1 MITSWTRGTE
11 GRRRAGRRVLDM
23 LTALALWVCVVLG
36 DSLTTRDGAPPPPAE
51 WPADAL
57 AALSCLALLASRRH
71 PRAALVVT
79 AVFTMITVTL
89 GYYLT
94 PLLLGP
100 VMAGLYRLAARTDA
114 RSTHAYGFTTFA
126 ALICTSVITNPT
138 DVQVAGPLLWL
149 LLPLAW
155 GHTARL
161 QGAYLEAVQS
171 RAEHAERTREE
182 EARHRVV
189 EERMRIARDLHDVVA
204 HHMVLANLQART
216 AEYFARTRPE
226 QSQKILAEL
235 TGTTSSALREL
246 KATVGVLRQDDDP
259 DSAPLEP
266 APGLDRLP
274 ELIAACESAGIN
286 VTVTTEGEP
295 RPLSPGVDLTAFR
308 IVQEALTNVTK
319 HAASKAAHIRLDY
332 AHTRLLITVT
342 NEEAATVPDTA
353 GSGSGRGFGLMGM
366 RERAHSVGGE
376 LRAGPRAAG
385 GFEVTTALPLHLAAS
400 EKEGTT

>member
-1 MITSWTRGTE
+1 MITSLTRGTE
-11 GRRRAGRRVLDM
+11 PRRRVVEV
-23 LTALALWVCVVLG
+23 LTALALWACVVLG
-36 DSLTTRDGAPPPPAE
+36 NSLATPDSAPPPTTE
-51 WPADAL
+51 RLADAL
-57 AALSCLALLASRRH
+57 AALTCLALLASRRL

-79 AVFTMITVTL
+79 AAGTVVTVAL
-89 GYYLT
+89 GYELT

-100 VMAGLYRLAARTDA
+100 VMAGLYRLAARSDA
-114 RSTHAYGFTTFA
+114 RTTHAYGFTTVA
-126 ALICTSVITNPT
+126 ALICTSVITDPA
-138 DVQVAGPLLWL
+138 DLQVAGPLLWL

-161 QGAYLEAVQS
+161 QCAYLEAVHA

-204 HHMVLANLQART
+204 HHMVLANMQARA
-216 AEYFARTRPE
+216 AEHFARIRPE
-226 QSQKILAEL
+226 QSHKALAEL

-246 KATVGVLRQDDDP
+246 RTTVGVLRQDDDP
-259 DSAPLEP
+259 DSVPMEP

-274 ELIAACESAGIN
+274 ELIAACESAGID

-319 HAASKAAHIRLDY
+319 HAVSKAAHIRLVY
-332 AHTRLLITVT
+332 AHTRLLVTVT
-342 NEEAATVPDTA
+342 NQEAAPVPGTT
-353 GSGSGRGFGLMGM
+353 GSGSDRGFGLVGM
-366 RERAHSVGGE
+366 RERARSVGGE
-376 LRAGPRAAG
+376 LQAGPRAAG
-385 GFEVTTALPLHLAAS
+385 GFEVTTALPLHRAAS
-400 EKEGTT
+400 EKAGTP

>member
-1 MITSWTRGTE
+1 MITSLTRGTE
-11 GRRRAGRRVLDM
+11 RRRQVIDM
-23 LTALALWVCVVLG
+23 LTALALWVGVVLG
-36 DSLTTRDGAPPPPAE
+36 DSLTTRDGAPPTAARPVH
-51 WPADAL
+51 AL
-57 AALSCLALLASRRH
+57 AAVSCLALLASRRH

-79 AVFTMITVTL
+79 AVSTVVTL
-89 GYYLT
+89 VLGYDLS

-100 VMAGLYRLAARTDA
+100 VMAGLYRLAARTDD
-114 RSTHAYGFTTFA
+114 RTTHVYGFTTVA
-126 ALICTSVITNPT
+126 ALICASVITDPK
-138 DVQVAGPLLWL
+138 DLQVAGPLLWL

-161 QGAYLEAVQS
+161 QDAYLAAVHA

-182 EARHRVV
+182 EARHRVM

-204 HHMVLANLQART
+204 HHMILADLQART
-216 AEYFARTRPE
+216 AARFAATRPE
-226 QSQKILAEL
+226 QSQKVLAEL

-246 KATVGVLRQDDDP
+246 RATVGVLRQDDDA

-274 ELIAACESAGIN
+274 ELIAACESAGIK

-319 HAASKAAHIRLDY
+319 HAQSKAAHIRLGY
-332 AHTRLLITVT
+332 AHARLLITVT
-342 NEEAATVPDTA
+342 NEEAVTVPVTF

-366 RERAHSVGGE
+366 RERARSVGGE
-376 LRAGPRAAG
+376 LRAGPRDAG
-385 GFEVTTALPLHLAAS
+385 GFEVTTALPLHLGAM
-400 EKEGTT
+400 E